1 MKNDPKLDAEILD
14 KRLESAVRTAVA
26 RKDRVE
32 SISSRLRD
40 IREGNHF
47 RKSLE
52 DLFSGE

>member
-1 MKNDPKLDAEILD
+1 MTNDPKLDAAMLD
-14 KRLESAVRTAVA
+14 KRLQSAVRTAIA

-32 SISSRLRD
+32 SLSSRLRD